1 MVSRSSSNVAV
12 FKLLLLLLLFY
23 SLLSLLVLDT
33 GVLAVAGVI
42 VAAVVPVNY

>member
-12 FKLLLLLLLFY
+12 FKLLLLLLFY

>member
-12 FKLLLLLLLFY
+12 FKLLLLLFY

-33 GVLAVAGVI
+33 GVLAVAVVI
-42 VAAVVPVNY
+42 VAAVFPVNY

>member
-12 FKLLLLLLLFY
+12 FKLLLLLFY
-23 SLLSLLVLDT
+23 SLPSLLVLDT
-33 GVLAVAGVI
+33 GVLAVAVVI

>member
-12 FKLLLLLLLFY
+12 FKLLLLFY

-33 GVLAVAGVI
+33 GVLAVAVVI

>member
-12 FKLLLLLLLFY
+12 FKLLLLLFY

-33 GVLAVAGVI
+33 GVLAVAVVI
-42 VAAVVPVNY
+42 VVAVFPVNY

>member
-12 FKLLLLLLLFY
+12 FKLLLLSLFY

-33 GVLAVAGVI
+33 GVLAVAVVI

>member
-12 FKLLLLLLLFY
+12 FKLLLLLFY

-33 GVLAVAGVI
+33 GVLAVAAVI

>member
-1 MVSRSSSNVAV
+1 MVSRSSSNVTV
-12 FKLLLLLLLFY
+12 FKLLLLLFY

-33 GVLAVAGVI
+33 GVLAVAVVI

>member
-12 FKLLLLLLLFY
+12 FKLLLLLFY

-33 GVLAVAGVI
+33 GVLAVAVGI

>member
-12 FKLLLLLLLFY
+12 FKLLLLLFY

-33 GVLAVAGVI
+33 GVLAVAVVI
-42 VAAVVPVNY
+42 IAAVVSVNY